1 MTDVAA
7 ALAGR
12 RSCRAY
18 RPEPIAVDLLDT
30 VLAASLRGPS
40 AGNTWALDLV
50 VLDDE
55 AAVAGYWDTS
65 LPSGPRRDAFPWP
78 GLLRAP
84 VLVVPTIRIAA
95 YTERYAE
102 ADKAATRLGE
112 SPDRWPVPYWWVDA
126 GAAVMA
132 MLLAASGLGLGSLLF
147 GTFERE
153 DALRERFGVPGD
165 RRVVGTIALGW
176 PDEVEHRGSA
186 SARRGRPELVEVVHR
201 GRW

>member
-30 VLAASLRGPS
+30 VLATSLKGPS

-55 AAVAGYWDTS
+55 AAVAAYWDTS

-165 RRVVGTIALGW
+165 RRVVGSIALGW
-176 PDEVEHRGSA
+176 PDEAEHRRSA
-186 SARRGRPELVEVVHR
+186 SAWRGRPELAEVVHR
-201 GRW
+201 GCW